1 MDKPIPKEILDLIEW
16 AQPSSQHY
24 DIRPKGFK
32 PQWQQCEDCGETV
45 KDRRIVSRLSENAQQ
60 ERHFKTQC
68 KACGLYK
75 NPLTGAYD
83 MDTYAINCYY
93 INKNKHQK

>member
-1 MDKPIPKEILDLIEW
+1 MDKPIPKEILDMIEW
-16 AQPSSQHY
+16 SRPTQQHY

-32 PQWQQCEDCGETV
+32 PQYQLCNDCGETV
-45 KDRRIVSRLSENAQQ
+45 KDRRITSRLSGNELQ

-68 KACGLYK
+68 KACGFYK

-83 MDTYAINCYY
+83 MDNYTINSYY
-93 INKNKHQK
+93 INKRKHQE